1 MKNLN
6 FQHSDLIDII
16 IITRVLIFYCLDL
29 KLSAAVLTL
38 VTSDNI
44 PKFEHSLMLDDEIT
58 PARARART
66 EQITGGGHDG

>member
-16 IITRVLIFYCLDL
+16 IFTRVSICYWWDL

-58 PARARART
+58 PARART

>member
-6 FQHSDLIDII
+6 FQHLDLIDII
-16 IITRVLIFYCLDL
+16 IITRVFICYCWDL

-58 PARARART
+58 PAARART

>member
-16 IITRVLIFYCLDL
+16 IITRVFICYCLDL
-29 KLSAAVLTL
+29 KLSAAVFTL